1 MAKEKKDIALP
12 EGRDEDI
19 SIDEIFQQHD
29 QVLAEHGK
37 VAPEAELVP
46 VHSLPPDLQ
55 RAVQA
60 LCDTYETLDLRIETT
75 LAKAA
80 NDFVAALSEVDGH
93 EDELR
98 KLVARLLQNLHRTAE
113 TKESQQVIL
122 QMSYKNEDELTQQI
136 LSTLEIG
143 GDAA

>member
-12 EGRDEDI
+12 ECRDENI
-19 SIDEIFQQHD
+19 SIDEVFEQHD
-29 QVLAEHGK
+29 HALIEHAT
-37 VAPEAELVP
+37 VTPETKPVP

-75 LAKAA
+75 FADAA
-80 NDFVAALSEVDGH
+80 NDFVTALSEVGGH

-98 KLVARLLQNLHRTAE
+98 KLVAQLLQNLHRTAE
-113 TKESQQVIL
+113 ISELQQVIL
-122 QMSYKNEDELTQQI
+122 QVSYKNEDELTQQI
-136 LSTLEIG
+136 LSTLTIG
-143 GDAA
+143 EDMP